1 MRTGRLPFCALVI
14 WVAAALPSAAD
25 QEALQKVKALYA
37 AAAYEDVLAVITA
50 LPTEARVPNLDQYRA
65 FCLIALGQTD
75 QAQGV
80 IEKLVAADP
89 SYFPDPAEMS
99 PRVLEVFNATR
110 QRVLPAVAKR
120 LYTEAKG
127 SLERK
132 DRDEAVSRFEQLL
145 RVIDSTSGAAEL
157 TDLRVLAAGFLDLS
171 RALPVTST
179 PAPAPVETAAEPAK
193 PAAAVPTTTTA
204 PKAIRQDL
212 PRWSPFDSLTR
223 LSEFSGAIRVRVGP
237 DGRVQK
243 AEMVRR
249 THPSYDALLL
259 DRARGWT
266 YEPAMKDGV
275 PVAADVV
282 VEVRLQ
288 PKEE

>member
-1 MRTGRLPFCALVI
+1 M
-14 WVAAALPSAAD
+14 WVAAAVGPAAD

-50 LPTEARVPNLDQYRA
+50 LPTEARGPNVDQYRA

-89 SYFPDPAEMS
+89 SYLPDPAEMS

-120 LYTEAKG
+120 LYSEAKV

-132 DRDEAVSRFEQLL
+132 NRDEAIAGFEQLL
-145 RVIDSTSGAAEL
+145 RVIDSTNGLPEL
-157 TDLRVLAAGFLDLS
+157 ADLRVLAAGFLDLS
-171 RALPVTST
+171 RALPVTA
-179 PAPAPVETAAEPAK
+179 APVAAPVEAAVEPVK
-193 PAAAVPTTTTA
+193 AAAKVPAQTTA
-204 PKAIRQDL
+204 PKAIKQDL

-223 LSEFSGAIRVRVGP
+223 LNEFTGAVRVRVGP

-259 DRARGWT
+259 ERARSWT
-266 YEPAMKDGV
+266 YEPALKDGV
-275 PVAADVV
+275 PVAADVI
-282 VEVRLQ
+282 VEIRLQ
-288 PKEE
+288 PKE